1 MDDPKPGLRYN
12 RHLRR
17 ATDGRIQGISKLR
30 GFGERQGSTKNCR
43 RNVTFF
49 CLGLAFLNF
58 EIMGR
63 ELYVFPQGEKKPTTQ
78 RISEEE

>member
-17 ATDGRIQGISKLR
+17 ATDRRIQGISKLR
-30 GFGERQGSTKNCR
+30 GFGQRQGSTKNYR

-49 CLGLAFLNF
+49 CLGLAF
-58 EIMGR
+58 
-63 ELYVFPQGEKKPTTQ
+63 
-78 RISEEE
+78 